1 MLQFDLRGE
10 KMRNWNTEYGLITKI
25 IQSEFETDFLYT
37 QVINTLSNEHE
48 IIPIKFAAL
57 DPYKTYNMAQVSRI
71 LRIKSNQ
78 LRYLINKYGEYIQL
92 IKKELNMLFHL
103 KLYTGYT

>member
-1 MLQFDLRGE
+1 
-10 KMRNWNTEYGLITKI
+10 MRNWNTEYGLITKI

-57 DPYKTYNMAQVSRI
+57 DV
-71 LRIKSNQ
+71 
-78 LRYLINKYGEYIQL
+78 
-92 IKKELNMLFHL
+92 
-103 KLYTGYT
+103 